1 MKGFFPL
8 PAVSGGGPCTR
19 SQDARKQL
27 MEREELTAC
36 FPVLQDEM
44 AFCYTQAPHKTT
56 ALVLDTP
63 RVTKLEDFPMRYSLV
78 GAPFDGS
85 ERRPTS
91 QAWRLP
97 GRGWVPGEGPRWSLG
112 GGGGGSPESLEAS
125 SSSVLTRCPGWM
137 SFQSPGIGYVT
148 LNTLDHTVASIDS
161 IGNLMVSPPV
171 KVKGKEYPLGRI
183 LIGSSFYPR

>member
-1 MKGFFPL
+1 
-8 PAVSGGGPCTR
+8 
-19 SQDARKQL
+19 

-97 GRGWVPGEGPRWSLG
+97 GRGGDGCQGRGPDGPW
-112 GGGGGSPESLEAS
+112 GGGGSPESLEAS